1 MHVRD
6 ALESDL
12 ESIAELLLVVHQM
25 HVKAQPDTY
34 RDISHAEVLGFLST
48 RLGVPNAYLR
58 VAEVESVVEGYCFA
72 EIQENS
78 STPILLPSEFIY
90 INELVVRP
98 GSRRSGI
105 GRALVLYLKKFAQQ
119 KGITQIK
126 LDVGQFNSEAR
137 AFFKSQGFELLRE
150 KLSTRVDT

>member
-1 MHVRD
+1 
-6 ALESDL
+6 
-12 ESIAELLLVVHQM
+12 
-25 HVKAQPDTY
+25 
-34 RDISHAEVLGFLST
+34 
-48 RLGVPNAYLR
+48 

-105 GRALVLYLKKFAQQ
+105 GRALVLDLKKFAQQ